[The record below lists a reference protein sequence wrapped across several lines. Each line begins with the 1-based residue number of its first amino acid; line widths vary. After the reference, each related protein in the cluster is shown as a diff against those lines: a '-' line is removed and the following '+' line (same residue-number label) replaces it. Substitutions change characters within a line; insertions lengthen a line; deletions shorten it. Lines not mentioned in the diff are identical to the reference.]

1 MPQVSGP
8 DIKARAARLRALGD
22 ASLAL
27 HLAAQVG
34 QTHSVLVENARL
46 GRTEQF
52 TEVTFAADQPEGQI
66 TRARIAGFENGRLI
80 AA

>member
-1 MPQVSGP
+1 MPQVPGP
-8 DIKARAARLRALGD
+8 AIRERAARLRVAGEAAL
-22 ASLAL
+22 AR

-34 QTHSVLVENARL
+34 RDHAVLVETPRL

-52 TEVTFAADQPEGQI
+52 TEVTFATDRPEGQI
-66 TRARIAGFENGRLI
+66 TRTRIAGHDGGRLL